1 MENEIYGS
9 RVLVDPDPGGVGPP
23 LLRLV
28 VDLCCPLVVGC
39 INRLILNFRCTLKQL
54 VCIVLIFFIL
64 PLIRLLISSLATQY
78 GGSFFSGFAN
88 PHDWG

>member
-39 INRLILNFRCTLKQL
+39 INRLILNFRCTLIKAAGL
-54 VCIVLIFFIL
+54 YRFDFFYLAIN
-64 PLIRLLISSLATQY
+64 SSPY
-78 GGSFFSGFAN
+78 F
-88 PHDWG
+88 